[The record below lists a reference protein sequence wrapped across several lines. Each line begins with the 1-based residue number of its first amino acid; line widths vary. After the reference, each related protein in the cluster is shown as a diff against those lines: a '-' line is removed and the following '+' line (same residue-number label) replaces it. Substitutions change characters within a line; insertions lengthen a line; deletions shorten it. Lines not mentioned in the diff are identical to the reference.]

1 MPTHIRTPIP
11 IAPTSLK
18 VYILDFRPDF
28 WKRSWLKLSMMLLC
42 RQKTAIPGVSKRGGP
57 PMIACVVGFC
67 GFDSIEW
74 PRGYPATAI
83 SVSVDS
89 CSEGRRAIGVL
100 QLGCTRE
107 RVVSAHVARCVSVSV
122 LRAQS
127 RHSLPRSTSLAD
139 ATSVKAKDQHGLSID
154 HFCTRQ
160 QTNHDEGLWIM
171 ADVMIASLNS
181 PDVTAD
187 MAPESLTWARD

>member
-1 MPTHIRTPIP
+1 MPTHIRTPIL

-28 WKRSWLKLSMMLLC
+28 WKRSWSKLPMMLLC
-42 RQKTAIPGVSKRGGP
+42 RQKAAISGGSKRGGP
-57 PMIACVVGFC
+57 AAMAFVVGFC

-74 PRGYPATAI
+74 PRGYPAAAI
-83 SVSVDS
+83 TVSMDS

-100 QLGCTRE
+100 QFGCTRE
-107 RVVSAHVARCVSVSV
+107 RVVSAHVARAVSVSV

-139 ATSVKAKDQHGLSID
+139 ATSVKAKDQHGLSIN
-154 HFCTRQ
+154 HFYTRQ
-160 QTNHDEGLWIM
+160 QTNRDDRIQTM
-171 ADVMIASLNS
+171 AVL
-181 PDVTAD
+181 
-187 MAPESLTWARD
+187 